1 MVIHLRVIM
10 HDSKPDYVFLTLPL
24 CVGCEILFSNEY
36 TVYVC
41 VCVLNAAV
49 PIVKI
54 ELAVCPQYFWS

>member
-1 MVIHLRVIM
+1 M